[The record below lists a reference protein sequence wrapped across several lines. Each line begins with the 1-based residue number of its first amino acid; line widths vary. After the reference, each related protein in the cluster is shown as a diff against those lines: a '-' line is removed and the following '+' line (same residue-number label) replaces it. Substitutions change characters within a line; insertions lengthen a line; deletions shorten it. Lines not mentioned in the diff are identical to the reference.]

1 MSELDEI
8 RSILVEMR
16 DDQRSSL
23 EKQDEHIALAQQQL
37 DRARTQVEES
47 LDLQREAMAKQKTI
61 IRIALPGVLACIALI
76 IYLIVRYL

>member
-8 RSILVEMR
+8 RSVLIEMR
-16 DDQRSSL
+16 DDQRLSI

-47 LDLQREAMAKQKTI
+47 LNLQREAMAKQKTI